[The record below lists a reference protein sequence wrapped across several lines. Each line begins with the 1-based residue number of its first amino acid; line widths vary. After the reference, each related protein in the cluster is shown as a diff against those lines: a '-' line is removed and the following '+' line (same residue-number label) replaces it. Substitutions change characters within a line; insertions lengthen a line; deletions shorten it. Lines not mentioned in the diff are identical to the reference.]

1 MEDEIIF
8 ERLTL
13 LRNEIAYLRSEGENL
28 NRLEDYRDN
37 PRLKRAIERSLQVA
51 VEACLDMGRHIIAEK
66 GLRFPEDNKD
76 VFQSLAEE
84 GLVPTTLLP
93 RLLKM
98 AQFRNL
104 IVHNYARI
112 DDFQVYAILK
122 RYLTDFDEYATVV
135 AHCLED
141 A

>member
-1 MEDEIIF
+1 MEEEIIF
-8 ERLTL
+8 ERLKL
-13 LRNEIAYLRSEGENL
+13 LRNEIAYLRDEAESL
-28 NRLEDYRDN
+28 TRLEDYEEN

-76 VFQSLAEE
+76 VFQSMAEE
-84 GLVPTTLLP
+84 GLVPTALLP

-122 RYLTDFDEYATVV
+122 RYLPDFDEYATVV
-135 AHCLED
+135 ARCLED